1 MPWFQTARKLV
12 FEIRPTVHIP
22 VKASVFDNNQAFWKL
37 PGKLWNGT
45 KDQERPRKAK
55 KGRERPEKGQK
66 RALKT
71 RTQKSYLA
79 IKVVPTERV
88 QAIHEC
94 MVLVF

>member
-55 KGRERPEKGQK
+55 KGQERPRKARERPEKGAKDSDTKIIFSDQSC
-66 RALKT
+66 A
-71 RTQKSYLA
+71 
-79 IKVVPTERV
+79 
-88 QAIHEC
+88 H
-94 MVLVF
+94 